1 MSTFDD
7 LAQRLADASDPAD
20 RIAAAEAL
28 SRLDDSRV
36 APTLARALADAD
48 AGVRAR
54 IEELLALFGRRDQAT
69 GLTALLEE
77 AERVASR
84 LAGEVQRLRGDEPRP
99 DDQVEVTPLFPPEDT
114 TEDCAVIRLTGGLL
128 QPDIKRAGNV
138 VATTLGTPKFEA
150 TRELQTTK
158 GFLARR
164 VAPDKAAELV
174 ASLAEARI
182 VAGAV
187 PESMVPAAPEPARVR
202 DPKCTPDLLQGR
214 LLPSGSDRMPWT
226 DIQLIVAGRIETEVK
241 PDEDDETSLFSRLF
255 RAPTPMLRTQPVYEY
270 LVEVYGGEPVRRLRL
285 VTHDLDFKTMQRRM
299 SSFGTVVHMAREL
312 VRYADRRCVS
322 AGVWLLADRAH
333 DEWEDLTFLS
343 PVAFD
348 TYVAWQRLL
357 LLLQLPLPR

>member
-1 MSTFDD
+1 LPTFDD
-7 LAQRLADASDPAD
+7 LARQLAEAPEPAD

-36 APTLARALADAD
+36 APTLARALADGD

-69 GLTALLEE
+69 GLTSLLEE

-84 LAGEVQRLRGDEPRP
+84 LASEVQRLRGEVPQREE
-99 DDQVEVTPLFPPEDT
+99 QVEITPLFPPDGSDE
-114 TEDCAVIRLTGGLL
+114 ECAVIRLTGGPL
-128 QPDIKRAGNV
+128 QLDIKRAGNV

-164 VAPDKAAELV
+164 VPPERAAELV
-174 ASLAEARI
+174 ANLTEARI

-187 PESMVPAAPEPARVR
+187 PESLVPTAPEPARVR
-202 DPKCTPDLLQGR
+202 DPKCTPDMLQGR
-214 LLPSGSDRMPWT
+214 LLPTGSDTMSWREV
-226 DIQLIVAGRIETEVK
+226 QLVVAGRIETEMK
-241 PDEDDETSLFSRLF
+241 PDEDDETSLLGRLF
-255 RAPTPMLRTQPVYEY
+255 RAPSPMLRTQPVYEY

-312 VRYADRRCVS
+312 VRYADRGCVS
-322 AGVWLLADRAH
+322 AGVWRLADRSD

-348 TYVAWQRLL
+348 AYVAWQRLL
-357 LLLQLPLPR
+357 LLLGLPLPR